1 MANLKYQGLLED
13 LRSAHKRI
21 DRSIFSISE
30 AKKTGEHS
38 HRMIEQSKII
48 LEKAVS
54 IKNLKALGCFGEA

>member
-48 LEKAVS
+48 LEKAVL
-54 IKNLKALGCFGEA
+54 IKKI